1 MKALRLIPVV
11 AIVVAVTSGAVKAQ
25 QQQPASR
32 QAAPTTTVTGGNE
45 GRIVIIYTDVF
56 DDEKQGIARL
66 VNAVK
71 GVDREFEPRRA
82 ELQSLQQRYQ
92 QLVDEL
98 NKTAAVQDPRAQQ
111 QKREQAEQLQRELE
125 RKREDAQIAYNKR
138 LQEVVAP
145 IYDDIAKFL
154 EAYAKQRGIAM
165 IIDASK
171 VPGVIFVTNNAMDIT
186 SDFIAEYNRRNPAT
200 ASATTPS
207 R

>member
-1 MKALRLIPVV
+1 MKVLRIIFLAAAVV
-11 AIVVAVTSGAVKAQ
+11 ATAIVPAWAQ
-25 QQQPASR
+25 QQPQPGR
-32 QAAPTTTVTGGNE
+32 PAAPAASGGGNAE
-45 GRIVIIYTDVF
+45 GKIVIIYTEVF

-66 VNAVK
+66 VSAIK
-71 GVDREFEPRRA
+71 GVDREFEPRRT
-82 ELQSLQQRYQ
+82 ELQTLQQRYQ
-92 QLVDEL
+92 QLIDEL

-111 QKREQAEQLQRELE
+111 QKREQAEQLQREIE

-154 EAYAKQRGIAM
+154 DAYAKQRGISM

-171 VPGVIFVTNNAMDIT
+171 VPGVIFVTNNSMDIT
-186 SDFIAEYNRRNPAT
+186 RDFIAEYNRRAAT
-200 ASATTPS
+200 ASTAPS

>member
-1 MKALRLIPVV
+1 M
-11 AIVVAVTSGAVKAQ
+11 
-25 QQQPASR
+25 
-32 QAAPTTTVTGGNE
+32 
-45 GRIVIIYTDVF
+45 IIYTEVF

-66 VNAVK
+66 VSAIK
-71 GVDREFEPRRA
+71 GVDREFEPRRT
-82 ELQSLQQRYQ
+82 ELQTLQQRYQ
-92 QLVDEL
+92 QLIDEL

-111 QKREQAEQLQRELE
+111 QKREQAEQLQREIE

-154 EAYAKQRGIAM
+154 DAYAKQRGISM

-171 VPGVIFVTNNAMDIT
+171 VPGVIFVTNNSMDIT
-186 SDFIAEYNRRNPAT
+186 RDFIAEYNRRAAT
-200 ASATTPS
+200 ASTAPS